1 MDLEQ
6 LIPLIVIVLGLIFSV
21 FRRKKQSE
29 QDTKTANEADVQPDG
44 EFGIPPFLE
53 IEEPT
58 EEAMVLQDNV
68 VPATAEQSVLEIE
81 DVVPVMAEQSVPES
95 EPVVETPTEPAE
107 AEPPPVPPELR
118 GRRAAGTRQFP
129 TTSLIDVSPETFR
142 QGIILSE
149 ILGKP
154 KTFRRRK

>member
-1 MDLEQ
+1 MDFEQ

-29 QDTKTANEADVQPDG
+29 QATETANQADVNPEE

-53 IEEPT
+53 FEDPT
-58 EEAMVLQDNV
+58 EEQMVF
-68 VPATAEQSVLEIE
+68 EEES
-81 DVVPVMAEQSVPES
+81 VPVMVEES
-95 EPVVETPTEPAE
+95 ETVVETPQEPKE
-107 AEPPPVPPELR
+107 TEPPPIPPEVR
-118 GRRAAGTRQFP
+118 GRTPTGIRRFP

-154 KTFRRRK
+154 KTVRRRR

>member
-29 QDTKTANEADVQPDG
+29 QDTETANEADVQPDG

-53 IEEPT
+53 FEEPT
-58 EEAMVLQDNV
+58 EEVMVLD
-68 VPATAEQSVLEIE
+68 E

-95 EPVVETPTEPAE
+95 EPVVETPPERQE
-107 AEPPPVPPELR
+107 DEPPPVPPELR
-118 GRRAAGTRQFP
+118 GRRATGTRQFP

-149 ILGKP
+149 ILGKA

>member
-1 MDLEQ
+1 MDLDQ

-29 QDTKTANEADVQPDG
+29 QATETANDADVQPEG

-53 IEEPT
+53 FEEPT
-58 EEAMVLQDNV
+58 EEAMVLD
-68 VPATAEQSVLEIE
+68 E
-81 DVVPVMAEQSVPES
+81 DVIPVMAEQSVPES
-95 EPVVETPTEPAE
+95 EPVVETPTEREE

-118 GRRAAGTRQFP
+118 GRRAAGTRPFP

>member
-1 MDLEQ
+1 MDFALDQ
-6 LIPLIVIVLGLIFSV
+6 LIPLIVIVLGLIFSL
-21 FRRKKQSE
+21 FRRKKQPE
-29 QDTKTANEADVQPDG
+29 QTEETVNEADVHQKE

-58 EEAMVLQDNV
+58 EEQMVL
-68 VPATAEQSVLEIE
+68 AEES
-81 DVVPVMAEQSVPES
+81 VPVMAEQSEA
-95 EPVVETPTEPAE
+95 VVETSPEPEETA
-107 AEPPPVPPELR
+107 PPPIPPELR
-118 GRRAAGTRQFP
+118 GRTAAGTRKFP

-154 KTFRRRK
+154 ITLRRRR